1 MNKIKNFNIY
11 KIPVGWKEW
20 IFLKITL
27 DDGTFG
33 FADCTDSNGSVQ
45 GTISTLK
52 MFCNQIIGMNP
63 MYTEMIKHKLF
74 RGSRQSSGGV
84 VAKALSGVL
93 NCLIEI
99 KSKILNLPVYMI
111 FGGPVRDSIEIYWS
125 HCFSTRIRYKD
136 SKYKKIEN
144 LDDLKSYCKNINE
157 SGFKTIKTNIIV
169 QEKNKL
175 EIISQGFKY
184 ETGNANLSLSDEK
197 LNSFFHIFNLI
208 QKELNEDISII
219 IDLNMHL
226 NKSTLKEVFNFL
238 VKIK

>member
-1 MNKIKNFNIY
+1 
-11 KIPVGWKEW
+11 
-20 IFLKITL
+20 
-27 DDGTFG
+27 
-33 FADCTDSNGSVQ
+33 
-45 GTISTLK
+45 
-52 MFCNQIIGMNP
+52 MFCNQIDGMNP

-136 SKYKKIEN
+136 SKYKK
-144 LDDLKSYCKNINE
+144 LKTWMILNFAQNINE

-197 LNSFFHIFNLI
+197 LEILFFISLI
-208 QKELNEDISII
+208 
-219 IDLNMHL
+219 
-226 NKSTLKEVFNFL
+226 
-238 VKIK
+238 